1 MGTDS
6 MGLPEGL
13 STGGVRGEG
22 GNGWSGSEEEETEK
36 KKCLQTCQ
44 NKQKP
49 NCQALLIFFHLHNV
63 LCHMHDLKQC
73 FSNCRP

>member
-1 MGTDS
+1 MDF
-6 MGLPEGL
+6 PEGL
-13 STGGVRGEG
+13 STGGVRRVG
-22 GNGWSGSEEEETEK
+22 GGAVGKDGVGVERETEK